1 MGADGGSESCH
12 RRPRSKLVVSLW
24 KPKKTKKPGLDE
36 FERPKIDN
44 HLRLPDCHFR
54 N

>member
-1 MGADGGSESCH
+1 MGALKAAMVGLG
-12 RRPRSKLVVSLW
+12 PKVVSLW

-36 FERPKIDN
+36 FERPKIHN